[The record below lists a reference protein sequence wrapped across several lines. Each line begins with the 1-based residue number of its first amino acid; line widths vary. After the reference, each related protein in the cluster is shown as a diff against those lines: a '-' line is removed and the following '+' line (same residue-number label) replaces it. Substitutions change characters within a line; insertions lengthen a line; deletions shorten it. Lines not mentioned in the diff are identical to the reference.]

1 MRVIMNKEL
10 TLLIP
15 DSLLLQLE
23 LRAREQ
29 GVSVETL
36 CLSLLSGVK
45 QEEDLVDPSYYR
57 SLSHTGM
64 RQEVNKVIE
73 SSLPSEEIRR
83 RLNNL
88 EFEISRRY
96 R

>member
-1 MRVIMNKEL
+1 MNKEL

-29 GVSVETL
+29 GVSTETL

-45 QEEDLVDPSYYR
+45 QEEDLVDPSYSQ
-57 SLSHTGM
+57 SLSHSSM
-64 RQEVNKVIE
+64 RLEVNKVIQ
-73 SSLPSEEIRR
+73 SPLSPEEVRK
-83 RLNNL
+83 RLNRL

>member
-1 MRVIMNKEL
+1 MNKEL

>member
-1 MRVIMNKEL
+1 MNKEL

-29 GVSVETL
+29 GVSTETL
-36 CLSLLSGVK
+36 CLSLLSSVK
-45 QEEDLVDPSYYR
+45 QEEDLVDPLYYQ
-57 SLSHTGM
+57 SLSHSSM
-64 RQEVNKVIE
+64 RLEVNKVIQ
-73 SSLPSEEIRR
+73 SPLSPEEVRK
-83 RLNNL
+83 RLNRL

>member
-1 MRVIMNKEL
+1 MNKEL

-29 GVSVETL
+29 GVSTETL

-57 SLSHTGM
+57 SLSHTHM

-73 SSLPSEEIRR
+73 SSLPAEEIRR

>member
-1 MRVIMNKEL
+1 MNKEL

-23 LRAREQ
+23 LQARAQ
-29 GVSVETL
+29 GVSLETL
-36 CLSLLSGVK
+36 CLSLLSNGK

-57 SLSHTGM
+57 SLSHTSM
-64 RQEVNKVIE
+64 RQELNKVIE
-73 SSLPSEEIRR
+73 SSLPSEEIRK
-83 RLNNL
+83 RLNRL

>member
-1 MRVIMNKEL
+1 MNKEL

-36 CLSLLSGVK
+36 CLSLLPGVK

>member
-1 MRVIMNKEL
+1 MNKEL

-23 LRAREQ
+23 LKARAQ
-29 GVSVETL
+29 GVSLETL
-36 CLSLLSGVK
+36 CLSLLSSDK

-57 SLSHTGM
+57 SLSHAGM
-64 RQEVNKVIE
+64 RQELSKVIE
-73 SSLPSEEIRR
+73 SSLPSEEVRK
-83 RLNNL
+83 RLNRL

>member
-1 MRVIMNKEL
+1 MNKEL
-10 TLLIP
+10 TLPIP

>member
-1 MRVIMNKEL
+1 MRVKMNKEL

-29 GVSVETL
+29 GVSTETL
-36 CLSLLSGVK
+36 CLSLLSSVK
-45 QEEDLVDPSYYR
+45 QEEDLVDPLYYQ
-57 SLSHTGM
+57 SLSHSSM
-64 RQEVNKVIE
+64 RLEVNKVIQ
-73 SSLPSEEIRR
+73 SPLSPEEVRK
-83 RLNNL
+83 RLNRL

>member
-1 MRVIMNKEL
+1 MNKEL

-23 LRAREQ
+23 LRARAQ
-29 GVSVETL
+29 GVSTETL
-36 CLSLLSGVK
+36 CLSLLSSVK

-64 RQEVNKVIE
+64 RQEVSKVIE
-73 SSLPSEEIRR
+73 SSLPAEDIRR